1 MFYLSKLLPGRE
13 FALNRVELVLGNPSR
28 NFHLLAWLTLVMT
41 ISAHSQ
47 SFQADAERFVTTFA
61 EQKSFQGVIL
71 VARSGQVLILELVVW
86 QAGRMVDQFLDGN
99 LLPRFGRLRMYRVTG
114 ASRPSFSRLGAQ
126 KTAAPVNCLI
136 KDANSN
142 FLSRVFGMA
151 HSPTALPQP
160 FESRPD
166 IVGVPARTPHK
177 S

>member
-13 FALNRVELVLGNPSR
+13 FALNRGELVLGNPSR
-28 NFHLLAWLTLVMT
+28 NVHLLAWLTLVMT

-61 EQKSFQGVIL
+61 EQKSLQGVIL
-71 VARSGQVLILELVVW
+71 VARSGEVLILELVVW

-99 LLPRFGRLRMYRVTG
+99 LLPRFGLADV
-114 ASRPSFSRLGAQ
+114 PSHGSIEAEFSRLGAQ

-136 KDANSN
+136 KDAKSN